1 MNFQI
6 SIMTEAQ
13 EPEVKNLMQ
22 DVFGPE
28 EGVKISK
35 LLNDLFVHP
44 SVKAGHGIVAKFE
57 NNIVGFVLLSIG
69 LLDSFESNVKVGV
82 LGPLGVKRTFQRQG
96 IGKALVARLI
106 QEAETIKLP
115 LVFLEGDPDYYV
127 RLGFKP
133 AKQFG
138 MRKPSIRIPD
148 VAFQCKPLSTFTPA
162 MQGTL
167 VYPEPFWTN
176 DCVGLRE
183 NGFIEWVKNEVA
195 EGREL

>member
-13 EPEVKNLMQ
+13 ESEVKNLMHE
-22 DVFGPE
+22 VFGPD

-35 LLNDLFVHP
+35 LLNDLFGHP
-44 SVKAGHGIVAKFE
+44 SVKAGHGIVAKVE
-57 NNIVGFVLLSIG
+57 KNIVGFVLLSIG
-69 LLDSFESNVKVGV
+69 LLDTFEENLKVGV
-82 LGPLGVKRTFQRQG
+82 LGPLGVHSTYQKQG

-106 QEAETIKLP
+106 QEAESLKLP
-115 LVFLEGDPDYYV
+115 LVFLEGDPNYYL

-148 VAFQCKPLSTFTPA
+148 AAFQCLPLATFNSE

-176 DCVGLRE
+176 DCVGLRDL
-183 NGFIEWVKNEVA
+183 NFIEWVKHEVA